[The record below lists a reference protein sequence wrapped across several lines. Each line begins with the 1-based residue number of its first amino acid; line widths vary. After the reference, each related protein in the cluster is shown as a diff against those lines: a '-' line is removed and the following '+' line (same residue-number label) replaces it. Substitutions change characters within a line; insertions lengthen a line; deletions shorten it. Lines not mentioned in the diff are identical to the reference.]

1 MKYFS
6 LVVAVTFF
14 SLIAS
19 AIGEERPRRHLTHS
33 PSPSTISHTHRIRAC
48 TSRLSP
54 YTYFECAMLDH
65 AAQRR
70 LSQRRSLIAA
80 SKAKALPATSSLQVM
95 QPETLGKPSLSFP
108 KPASLIPVAL
118 DPMYTGRRSSCTAGM
133 DRCYEGCKV
142 DGGRPEFCNS
152 TCTTD
157 RICAAPLKLN
167 YGQFL
172 DFQVEMMA
180 IPGHSQPRIALLAAL
195 APQLSH

>member
-33 PSPSTISHTHRIRAC
+33 PSAIAQTHRIRAC
-48 TSRLSP
+48 ISRLSP

-65 AAQRR
+65 ANQRR
-70 LSQRRSLIAA
+70 AQQRRAFIAA
-80 SKAKALPATSSLQVM
+80 VTKPKALPAASSLQVM
-95 QPETLGKPSLSFP
+95 QPEGLAKPALAFS

-118 DPMYTGRRSSCTAGM
+118 DPLYAGRRSSCTAGM

-142 DGGRPEFCNS
+142 DGGRPEFCNA

-157 RICAAPLKLN
+157 RICSAPLKLN

-180 IPGHSQPRIALLAAL
+180 VPGHSQPRIALLAAL